1 MGCVGGVEGLLCLVP
16 SAKGQ
21 TKGAGAGPLT
31 HKSQERI
38 ESNSSN

>member
-1 MGCVGGVEGLLCLVP
+1 MVWGLEGGVLCLVP

-21 TKGAGAGPLT
+21 RRGAGAGPVT
-31 HKSQERI
+31 HKSKGRI